1 MVDKVNLLDVGTITQ
16 DCIVMLA
23 QSHGLKKYQEKFKQ
37 SDAQA
42 AQRAAL
48 VLLCTQ
54 HGPMC
59 ICAYDGT
66 SDSADLHPSASLTFA
81 ADCTREFLLDCIGTS
96 AQA

>member
-42 AQRAAL
+42 AQRAAHIP
-48 VLLCTQ
+48 LCTQ
-54 HGPMC
+54 HGPIC
-59 ICAYDGT
+59 IYAYDET
-66 SDSADLHPSASLTFA
+66 SDSADLHLSACLTLA
-81 ADCTREFLLDCIGTS
+81 ADRTREFLLDCTGTS
-96 AQA
+96 D